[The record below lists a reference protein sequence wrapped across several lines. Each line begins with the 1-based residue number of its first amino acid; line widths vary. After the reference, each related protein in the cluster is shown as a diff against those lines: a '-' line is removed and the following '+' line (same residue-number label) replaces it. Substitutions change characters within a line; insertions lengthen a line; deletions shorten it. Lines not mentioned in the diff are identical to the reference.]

1 MKVRQW
7 RDKKG
12 LVTPFTEQGE
22 DSVIN

>member
-12 LVTPFTEQGE
+12 LATPFEEQETISG
-22 DSVIN
+22 